1 MLFLKNEIPFYI
13 KTWCYW
19 TFPFYIM
26 QYNGILAV
34 FSCRGLWTQTFWSFW
49 LLLHAVIFGYL
60 RCGHRILCI
69 SAFWSCILG
78 SYFVFSGLPGL
89 GRVQWSLQ
97 FGAWC
102 QFSNGLLVWNSK
114 CAMDRPLTHLSLLVR
129 GKLLILLYLDTV
141 ETVDKNYFK
150 CSIGAEKW
158 SL

>member
-1 MLFLKNEIPFYI
+1 MMLFGLFL
-13 KTWCYW
+13 
-19 TFPFYIM
+19 FYIM
-26 QYNGILAV
+26 QCNGILAV
-34 FSCRGLWTQTFWSFW
+34 FSCRGCEHKHFEVFGFCCTQLF
-49 LLLHAVIFGYL
+49 FGYL